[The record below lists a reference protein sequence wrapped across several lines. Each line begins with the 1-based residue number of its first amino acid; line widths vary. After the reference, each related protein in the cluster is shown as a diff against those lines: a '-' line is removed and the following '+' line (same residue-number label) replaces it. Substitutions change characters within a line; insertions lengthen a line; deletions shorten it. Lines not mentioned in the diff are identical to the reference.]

1 MPIYEYECE
10 ACKNEFEDL
19 ILGSA
24 PEPEA
29 CPKCGSAKIGRLA
42 STFGFAGSGDRGSGS
57 SCSGCSAR
65 SCDGCGS

>member
-24 PEPEA
+24 PEPKV
-29 CPKCGSAKIGRLA
+29 CPKCGSEKICRLV
-42 STFGFAGSGDRGSGS
+42 STFGFAGRGGRGGGS
-57 SCSGCSAR
+57 SCSGCSAK
-65 SCDGCGS
+65 SCGGCGS